1 MGDKRIFLTFCE
13 YLCGLLASGLPIG
26 ESLEILA
33 KPVATNTARVNRERS
48 SALGATPATRSARA
62 KPVAARSKHAY
73 SAGCGKKLQRLSERI
88 LSFMKRG
95 YSFSSAVSVNG
106 IIRVDEKLCSLI
118 AAADKAG
125 NLCGMLKFITD
136 TEAEKSSFSSK
147 LAGAILY
154 PLGITLLAGGGSLFL
169 VKNCAALGF
178 KAVPDGVFSGLVTA
192 IAFIGLFISA
202 FLWAAFRA
210 GKENPHLIFFSSLS
224 FFLSCGFDL
233 KNALSLVS
241 IAGGLKN
248 ASLCAS
254 IIQKLSCGVPF
265 SKSLVEIGGFSS
277 EAVALIALAEKSGDL
292 ASACKT
298 IASRISTA
306 EKQEKQRFLRYGE
319 PVLLSAVGVY
329 VLLLAQNVILPFIT
343 DFEYML

>member
-1 MGDKRIFLTFCE
+1 MSDKRIFLTFCE

-33 KPVATNTARVNRERS
+33 KPVAANTPCAN
-48 SALGATPATRSARA
+48 RA
-62 KPVAARSKHAY
+62 KPGASCAKAANTKKTAH
-73 SAGCGKKLQRLSERI
+73 SAGRGKKLQRLSERI

-106 IIRVDEKLCSLI
+106 IIHADEKLCSLI

-125 NLCGMLKFITD
+125 NLCGMLKFITES
-136 TEAEKSSFSSK
+136 EAEKSSFSSK

-154 PLGITLLAGGGSLFL
+154 PFGIIILAGGGSLFL

-178 KAVPDGVFSGLVTA
+178 KAVPDGVFSGLAAA
-192 IAFIGLFISA
+192 IAFIGLFIAA
-202 FLWAAFRA
+202 FLCAAVKA

-254 IIQKLSCGVPF
+254 ILQKLSCGVPF

-277 EAVALIALAEKSGDL
+277 EAVALIALSEKSGDL
-292 ASACKT
+292 ANACKT

-343 DFEYML
+343 NFEYML

>member
-1 MGDKRIFLTFCE
+1 MIDNRIFLTFCE

-33 KPVATNTARVNRERS
+33 KPAATHAKLR
-48 SALGATPATRSARA
+48 ATRA
-62 KPVAARSKHAY
+62 KATYTAGRS
-73 SAGCGKKLQRLSERI
+73 KKLQRLSERI

-95 YSFSSAVSVNG
+95 YSFSSAISVNG
-106 IIRVDEKLCSLI
+106 IIRTDEKLCSLI

-136 TEAEKSSFSSK
+136 SEAEKSSFSSK
-147 LAGAILY
+147 LAGAIIY
-154 PLGITLLAGGGSLFL
+154 PFGIILLAGGGSLFL
-169 VKNCAALGF
+169 VQHCAALGF
-178 KAVPDGVFSGLVTA
+178 KAVPDGVFSGLMTA
-192 IAFIGLFISA
+192 IVFIGLFIFA
-202 FLWAAFRA
+202 FLWVAFKA
-210 GKENPHLIFFSSLS
+210 GKENPQLIFFSSLS

-241 IAGGLKN
+241 ITGGLKN

-254 IIQKLSCGVPF
+254 ILQKLSCGVPF

-292 ASACKT
+292 ANACKT

-306 EKQEKQRFLRYGE
+306 EKQEKQRFLHYGE

-343 DFEYML
+343 DFEHIL